1 MLYSSANRDPAT
13 FGPTAEEFRIDRDPN
28 HHVAFG
34 FGAHFCLGATLARL
48 EARIAL
54 EELLALD
61 VDLQPAGDVVRSS
74 STVIAGVQRA
84 PLVLQPC

>member
-1 MLYSSANRDPAT
+1 MLYASANRDPAT
-13 FGPTAEEFRIDRDPN
+13 FGSTAEEFVVDRDPN

-54 EELLALD
+54 EELLGARRR
-61 VDLQPAGDVVRSS
+61 P
-74 STVIAGVQRA
+74 RA
-84 PLVLQPC
+84 RR